1 MDAALRSM
9 SQPKGVVALTA
20 DSTTFIG
27 GEDVPSSVEL
37 RWRPGE
43 HQADAV
49 DADTDTDTDTD
60 TEGHDAAG
68 LGEVHPVD
76 HQRHHIQPGHIHTA
90 KSSASA
96 VSVIATNF
104 RETADLLVAEAL
116 TIALG
121 RDEGAYEEQLE
132 AALATQ
138 RAEPRSSKSS
148 G

>member
-49 DADTDTDTDTD
+49 DADTD

>member
-37 RWRPGE
+37 RWRPGD
-43 HQADAV
+43 HTQVSIRLTPSIPIPIPIPRATMQQDSAKCTPSIIN
-49 DADTDTDTDTD
+49 ATTSSPDTS
-60 TEGHDAAG
+60 
-68 LGEVHPVD
+68 
-76 HQRHHIQPGHIHTA
+76 TA

-96 VSVIATNF
+96 VSLIATNF

-121 RDEGAYEEQLE
+121 RHEGAYEEQLE